1 MGTAAGKRTS
11 ALVGLTVALFLALLL
26 TTAGGASAERDRG
39 AFLVPTGERTGF
51 GAFEEGPHA
60 AARLRHAFGPPTEE
74 KAGAYSNC
82 RMTWERLGVAVE
94 LEAFGSAGDPCSE
107 GVFVSAR
114 LTDPR
119 WHTAS
124 GVHPGGS
131 RASAR
136 RASLLRCHANTYG
149 CAATGYALEL
159 HHTDCASGLL
169 AGVIAHPRG
178 RKITALDVYWR
189 SCE

>member
-1 MGTAAGKRTS
+1 MICATGRRPS
-11 ALVGLTVALFLALLL
+11 ALVGLIVALCLGLLL
-26 TTAGGASAERDRG
+26 VTAGSVSADPGRG

-60 AARLRHAFGPPTEE
+60 AAGLRHAFGPPTEE

-82 RMTWERLGVAVE
+82 RMTWERLGIAVE
-94 LEAFGSAGDPCSE
+94 LEAFGSARDACGA

-131 RASAR
+131 RASAQ
-136 RASLLRCHANTYG
+136 RASLLRCRANTYA

-159 HHTDCASGLL
+159 HRDCSSHLFAGL
-169 AGVIAHPRG
+169 IAHPRG
-178 RKITALDVYWR
+178 NRIAALNAYGR
-189 SCE
+189 PSCR